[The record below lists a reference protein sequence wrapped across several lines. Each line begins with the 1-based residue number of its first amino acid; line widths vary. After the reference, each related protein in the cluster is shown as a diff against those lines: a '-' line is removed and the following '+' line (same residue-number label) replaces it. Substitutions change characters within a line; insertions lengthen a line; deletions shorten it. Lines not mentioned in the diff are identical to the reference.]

1 MIRSFFV
8 AGTDTD
14 VGKTA
19 VAAAMLVALQ
29 AQGKTTAAI
38 KPVAAGAEQ
47 MAAGLRNE
55 DGLVLQRYQ
64 TAELPYEQV
73 NPVLLQQP
81 LSPHIAAARQQRRLT
96 VSQLVGYCRGMMLQP
111 ADVLLI
117 EGAGGWRVPIN
128 AVETLAGLPR
138 ELNIPVILV
147 VGMRLGCL
155 NHAVLTA
162 EAVRHDGLQVVG
174 WVANQVDPQMAE
186 VEANIA
192 TLRERLPGQFMG
204 HVPWIQGAD
213 PAVIASYIDVAPLL
227 EPLNTRTGQ

>member
-1 MIRSFFV
+1 MIKSFFV
-8 AGTDTD
+8 TGTDTD

-38 KPVAAGAEQ
+38 KPVAAGAQQ
-47 MAAGLRNE
+47 MSVGPRNE
-55 DGLVLQRYQ
+55 DGLILQRYQ

-96 VSQLVGYCRGMMLQP
+96 VSQLVAYCRGMMLQP

-138 ELNIPVILV
+138 ELNTPVILV

-162 EAVRHDGLQVVG
+162 EAIRHDGLQVVG

-204 HVPWIQGAD
+204 HVPWIQAAA
-213 PAVIASYIDVAPLL
+213 PTVMASYIDVAPLL
-227 EPLNTRTGQ
+227 ESPNAGTGQ